1 MLRGRALLWTTTPGA
16 WINSGPMTYR
26 VGTRHYVSVI
36 AGLAM
41 CTFGLDD

>member
-1 MLRGRALLWTTTPGA
+1 MLRGRALLWKTNRGGP
-16 WINSGPMTYR
+16 INSGPMTYR